1 MASPEGREAWSGNTR
16 SLRAVRD
23 PSSHIPAGR
32 LWGLLLVTDFK
43 KAVENTF
50 VRTSVTKPQPIS
62 SINVAHL
69 RLAIAA
75 ADHGSFRQAAEFLAI
90 RQSTLSRTI
99 RQFEQS
105 IGITLFERSSGGVAP
120 TPAADQI
127 IRTARTILDDF
138 DALVASGKSKQG
150 RAAGRLAIGFCS
162 SLSAGQLRAMVS
174 LFRDQFP
181 EVELVTAEKS
191 RMELSRMLRRGTL
204 DVLVVT
210 PNDVLRGYK
219 FLPLWSERILVA
231 LPSAHRLIDRETLH
245 WTDLSSETV
254 LVSRYDPGPEIE
266 DLLNSKFI
274 SSIDRPKVER
284 HDVGRG
290 TLKALV
296 SMGFGI
302 GLVLESDLGATLPSP
317 LYRELRDGTGPSRLD
332 FSAFWRGDN
341 ENSALGSFLKLLR
354 ERYPSPAGAFL
365 ER

>member
-1 MASPEGREAWSGNTR
+1 
-16 SLRAVRD
+16 
-23 PSSHIPAGR
+23 
-32 LWGLLLVTDFK
+32 LVADLK
-43 KAVENTF
+43 KTVENNF
-50 VRTSVTKPQPIS
+50 ARTAITKPRALS
-62 SINVAHL
+62 SIELAHL
-69 RLAIAA
+69 RLTIAA
-75 ADHGSFRQAAEFLAI
+75 ADHGSFRQAAEFLAV

-105 IGITLFERSSGGVAP
+105 LGITLFERSSGGVAVR
-120 TPAADQI
+120 PAAHQI

-138 DALVASGKSKQG
+138 DALVANAKSNQG
-150 RAAGRLAIGFCS
+150 RAVGRLAIGFCS

-181 EVELVTAEKS
+181 EVELVTAEES
-191 RMELSRMLRRGTL
+191 RIQLSRMLRRGVL
-204 DVLVVT
+204 DILIVT
-210 PNDVLRGYK
+210 PYEALRGYR

-231 LPSAHRLIDRETLH
+231 LPNDHRLIERETLH
-245 WTDLSSETV
+245 WCDLNSETV

-266 DLLNSKFI
+266 DLIKAKFV
-274 SSIDRPKVER
+274 SSVDRPKIER

-341 ENSALGSFLKLLR
+341 ENSALESFLELLR
-354 ERYPSPAGAFL
+354 ERYPSPAGAL
-365 ER
+365 LGR